1 MTLDD
6 VLSEVEEGSQ
16 RLDTPDGVEWR
27 IGDRVFARLRDATV
41 SFLLDAIV
49 AGAALGTPDT
59 RPSALGAGWV
69 EFTPAELDRT
79 AIDRAVAW
87 FGAARRRAEHQPAP

>member
-1 MTLDD
+1 MTLEE
-6 VLSEVEEGSQ
+6 VLTEAAEGSQ
-16 RLDTPDGVEWR
+16 RRDTAEGTEWL
-27 IGDRVFARLRDATV
+27 IGGHIFATLRGETA
-41 SFLLDAIV
+41 SFLLDTVV

-59 RPSALGAGWV
+59 RPSTLGEGWV

-87 FGAARRRAEHQPAP
+87 FGAAKRRAER